1 MIELNWVICENNE
14 WCRLKNLRLSSIPET
29 LEGIYSIWYWNNQGS
44 GVAVEVGQGY
54 IRNNI
59 SDERHNYQ
67 NSTQPLYVTWAPL
80 HADYH
85 DGVEAFLGYA
95 LGLDGIRNFPQVQH
109 IEATL
114 PPWV

>member
-1 MIELNWVICENNE
+1 MIQLNWAICQNNE
-14 WCRLKNLRLSSIPET
+14 WCKLKDLRLSSISET

-44 GVAVEVGQGY
+44 AIAVEVGQGY

-59 SDERHNYQ
+59 SNERHKYQ
-67 NSTQPLYVTWAPL
+67 NSTQLLYVTWAPL
-80 HADYH
+80 HPDYH

-95 LGLDGIRNFPQVQH
+95 LGLDKIRNFPQVQH